1 MAENIYTKLSKVR
14 EAVRA
19 ENCSNNEEVMS
30 AIAKKA
36 KAFKVLPLFC
46 YYEGVATLT
55 LVNMEDITDLV
66 KFQIQLDSA
75 FSLSEIKY
83 RLYYVVFDLDEEY
96 VKPMTAKQYIEL
108 TERMA
113 KQGVQES
120 EILERYKL
128 NSITDMTVD
137 IFKRCMS
144 AINKTK
150 RQQP

>member
-19 ENCSNNEEVMS
+19 EKCSNSEDVMR

-36 KAFKVLPLFC
+36 KALKVLPLFY
-46 YYEGVATLT
+46 YYEGIATLT
-55 LVNMEDITDLV
+55 LVNMEDITDRIEFKV
-66 KFQIQLDSA
+66 QVDSA

-83 RLYYVVFDLDEEY
+83 RLYYAAFDLDEEY
-96 VKPMTAKQYIEL
+96 GKPMTAKQYIEL
-108 TERMA
+108 TERMD

-144 AINKTK
+144 ALNKTK